1 MRVPTINEPYHLMAS
16 WPTLWLTEK
25 APAKC
30 HRQAECTCEII
41 REKRVIHRL
50 IGQSKL
56 LLIANSQVSWTH
68 SHRFQIPHWFL
79 SKTIITTTIST
90 DLKNPKKPQEM
101 ILHMF
106 RLVALKLPSTQLW
119 TQYVFHIASK
129 KQIKSLSHSFF
140 SISGVFQNLN
150 HRLWGWQIDNSQ

>member
-1 MRVPTINEPYHLMAS
+1 MWIVFYASRQENVLMRVPTINEPYHLMAS

-106 RLVALKLPSTQLW
+106 RTCGTKTFLYIALNTICVPHCLKEANQKP
-119 TQYVFHIASK
+119 
-129 KQIKSLSHSFF
+129 
-140 SISGVFQNLN
+140 
-150 HRLWGWQIDNSQ
+150 